1 MTLRTRTVRTR
12 FHRHALLAA
21 SVAVTGGVLLPGSAL
36 AATESPPPASAV
48 TADHWVVV
56 TDAPS
61 GIKVELPG
69 KPKVQKFT
77 KAKDGMDGR
86 IYMAGND
93 NQVTGFAV
101 FDVHGAKDLKDNLRA
116 FLDGYNQYSRSPG
129 VKLTST
135 VTKETDV
142 NGRRTL
148 DARLSAKNGTVGST
162 RFVDDGRHYV
172 QLLSISSKNQAASM
186 APTYQQLL
194 DSLHMP
200 APTDT
205 ESS

>member
-1 MTLRTRTVRTR
+1 MTLHTPRTR

-21 SVAVTGGVLLPGSAL
+21 SVAVTGGVLLPGSAF
-36 AATESPPPASAV
+36 AVTEAPPPTGAV
-48 TADHWVVV
+48 TADHWVEV

-77 KAKDGMDGR
+77 EAKDGMDGR

-93 NQVTGFAV
+93 DQVTGFAV

-116 FLDGYNQYSRSPG
+116 FLDGYNQYSQSPRDM
-129 VKLTST
+129 LTST
-135 VTKETDV
+135 VTKKTDV

-162 RFVDDGRHYV
+162 RFIDDGKHYV
-172 QLLSISSKNQAASM
+172 QLVSISSHKQAATL
-186 APTYQQLL
+186 APTYRQLL
-194 DSLHMP
+194 DTLHMP

-205 ESS
+205 EPS